1 MSWMKLLVSQTS
13 IATLTCS
20 LLASFTTIANAKP
33 FVEKIQRQ
41 SVPNTEITG
50 NIIKGDA
57 RVEDIPCSQ
66 ITVTLKEFIPTKPE
80 PDRFNVPKEKT
91 IGEQVSATGTN
102 LSEGCSYTLAF
113 RYLPKIGAYGAS
125 TFQIIAQQ
133 TNGVSGSQPVS
144 DPFPNNIDIQ
154 VFPLPDP
161 PR

>member
-20 LLASFTTIANAKP
+20 LLASFASIANAKP

-41 SVPNTEITG
+41 QVPNTEING

-57 RVEDIPCSQ
+57 RVEDIPCNQ
-66 ITVTLKEFIPTKPE
+66 ITVTLKEFIPTKAE
-80 PDRFNVPKEKT
+80 PDRFSVPKEKT
-91 IGEQVSATGTN
+91 IAQQASATGTN
-102 LSEGCSYTLAF
+102 LSEGCSYSLKF
-113 RYLPKIGAYGAS
+113 RYFPKIGAYGAS

-133 TNGVSGSQPVS
+133 TNGASGNQAVS

>member
-1 MSWMKLLVSQTS
+1 MPCMKLFISPTL

-20 LLASFTTIANAKP
+20 LLASFASIANAKP

-41 SVPNTEITG
+41 SVPNTKING

-57 RVEDIPCSQ
+57 RVEDIPCNQ

-80 PDRFNVPKEKT
+80 RDIFDVPKENLLA
-91 IGEQVSATGTN
+91 QQASATGNN
-102 LSEGCSYTLAF
+102 LSEGCSYSLAF
-113 RYLPKIGAYGAS
+113 RYFPKIGAYGAS
-125 TFQIIAQQ
+125 TFQISAQA
-133 TNGVSGSQPVS
+133 NGIRGIQAVS
-144 DPFPNNIDIQ
+144 DPFTNNIDIQ